1 MKGWGWITRIQFWLR
16 KKLNKY
22 YLTKKNIFFLF
33 DVFKANWI
41 NEIHRP
47 WVCLSHAWILSHIH
61 GMQTTI
67 CRHHIHR
74 QLWGALRNRDKH
86 ITNNP
91 RALRKN
97 EHTLRDKPAHQPK
110 EPIPKNTHLMEHSQ
124 KHSQHRWMKC
134 NPTMKIKLVSRQH
147 SHWQL

>member
-1 MKGWGWITRIQFWLR
+1 MKKQTLVPGERSGHQGQRWTDSLSYSKTRFWD
-16 KKLNKY
+16 
-22 YLTKKNIFFLF
+22 IPF
-33 DVFKANWI
+33 
-41 NEIHRP
+41 
-47 WVCLSHAWILSHIH
+47 SHAWILSHIH

-91 RALRKN
+91 QALTKN
-97 EHTLRDKPAHQPK
+97 EHTLRDKPAHRPK